1 MALPKLTPPK
11 LTPVELQIMDALW
24 SLGPSSVRQVQE
36 QFPEKNRPAYTTVQ
50 TVLYRL
56 EGKKVARRTRK
67 IGNAHLFEAIVDR
80 ASVQRRAL
88 DDVLRLFGGQ
98 AQPMMAHL
106 VESGRL
112 TMDDVREVERLI
124 EELEKKGTP

>member
-1 MALPKLTPPK
+1 LALPKLTPI
-11 LTPVELQIMDALW
+11 ELRIMDVLW
-24 SLGPSSVRQVQE
+24 THGASAVRQVQE
-36 QFPEKNRPAYTTVQ
+36 EFPEESRPAYTTLQ

-56 EGKKVARRTRK
+56 EGKKVVRRTRK

-124 EELEKKGTP
+124 QDLESKGTP

>member
-1 MALPKLTPPK
+1 MALPKLTPI
-11 LTPVELQIMDALW
+11 ELRIMDVLW
-24 SLGPSSVRQVQE
+24 SHGASAVRQVQE
-36 QFPEKNRPAYTTVQ
+36 EFPEDSRPAYTTLQ

-56 EGKKVARRTRK
+56 EGKKVVRRTRK

-106 VESGRL
+106 VQSGQL

-124 EELEKKGTP
+124 EDLEKKGTP

>member
-1 MALPKLTPPK
+1 LALPKLTPI
-11 LTPVELQIMDALW
+11 ELRIMDVLW
-24 SLGPSSVRQVQE
+24 SHGASAVRQVQE
-36 QFPEKNRPAYTTVQ
+36 EFPEDSRPAYTTVQ

-56 EGKKVARRTRK
+56 EGKKVVRRTRK

-106 VESGRL
+106 VQSGQL

-124 EELEKKGTP
+124 EDLEKKGTP

>member
-1 MALPKLTPPK
+1 MALPKLTPI
-11 LTPVELQIMDALW
+11 ELRIMDVLW
-24 SLGPSSVRQVQE
+24 SHGASAVRQVQE
-36 QFPEKNRPAYTTVQ
+36 EFPEDARPAYTTLQ

-56 EGKKVARRTRK
+56 EGKKVVRRTRK

-106 VESGRL
+106 VQSGQL
-112 TMDDVREVERLI
+112 TLDDVREVERLI
-124 EELEKKGTP
+124 EDLEKKGTP

>member
-1 MALPKLTPPK
+1 LALPKLTPI
-11 LTPVELQIMDALW
+11 ELQIMDVLW
-24 SLGPSSVRQVQE
+24 THGASAVRQVQE
-36 QFPEKNRPAYTTVQ
+36 EFPEDSRPAYTTLQ

-56 EGKKVARRTRK
+56 EGKKVVRRTRK

-106 VESGRL
+106 VQSGQL

-124 EELEKKGTP
+124 EDLEKKGTP